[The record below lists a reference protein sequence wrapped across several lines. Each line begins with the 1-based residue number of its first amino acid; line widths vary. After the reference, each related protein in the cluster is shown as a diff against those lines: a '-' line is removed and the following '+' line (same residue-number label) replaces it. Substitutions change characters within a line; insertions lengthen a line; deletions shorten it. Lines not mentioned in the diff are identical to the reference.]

1 MNAFF
6 AEDIR
11 ITPDTVAAMIHGLTS
26 HLPTSEQAMQEQAS
40 VSHKGEEPKE
50 ILPQRK
56 AGALRQ
62 QADLTSAQN
71 ASTQQNQERPDAL
84 DDQLT
89 QEKAS
94 PSGRPR
100 TRLAV
105 EVFTVA
111 AVTVLVEF
119 LRQRRGK

>member
-1 MNAFF
+1 
-6 AEDIR
+6 
-11 ITPDTVAAMIHGLTS
+11 MIHGLTS
-26 HLPTSEQAMQEQAS
+26 HLPTSEQAMQQQAS

-56 AGALRQ
+56 AGTLRQ
-62 QADLTSAQN
+62 QADLASAQD
-71 ASTQQNQERPDAL
+71 ARTQNQERPAAMDA
-84 DDQLT
+84 QVT
-89 QEKAS
+89 QEKVS